1 VFRHPSASGAVARQA
16 AAPGNAAAGRQKLE
30 KTRVDPMST
39 EVRIPKLGMSMTEG
53 ILAEW
58 LVSDRAAVNKG
69 DVIYTLESDKSSQE
83 IEAPASGVI
92 RISGAVGET
101 YEVGALIA
109 NIE

>member
-1 VFRHPSASGAVARQA
+1 MTLQDNEG
-16 AAPGNAAAGRQKLE
+16 L
-30 KTRVDPMST
+30 TLMST
-39 EVRIPKLGMSMTEG
+39 EVRIPKLSMSMTEG

-58 LVSDRAAVNKG
+58 LVSDGASVSQG

-92 RISGAVGET
+92 RITGEIGET

-109 NIE
+109 QIE